1 MPELKPIELTNQNT
15 FVLAKLQCAE
25 LDEPHA
31 SDMQRK
37 TQAAAEQSPDLA
49 VVLDLSQVRF
59 VPSLSLGA
67 LVTLLQSTKQRQQR
81 FILVGL
87 QPDVRQVF
95 AVCRLDKLFEIYD
108 TVETARC
115 RLQQSPSHD

>member
-1 MPELKPIELTNQNT
+1 MPELTPIELANQGAY
-15 FVLAKLQCAE
+15 VLATLQCAE

-31 SDMQRK
+31 SDMQQK
-37 TQAAAEQSPDLA
+37 IQAATEQAPDLA
-49 VVLDLSQVRF
+49 VVLDMSQVRF

-67 LVTLLQSTKQRQQR
+67 LVTLLQHAKQKQQR

-87 QPDVRQVF
+87 QPEVRQSL

-108 TVETARC
+108 TLEIASQ
-115 RLQQSPSHD
+115 RLQE